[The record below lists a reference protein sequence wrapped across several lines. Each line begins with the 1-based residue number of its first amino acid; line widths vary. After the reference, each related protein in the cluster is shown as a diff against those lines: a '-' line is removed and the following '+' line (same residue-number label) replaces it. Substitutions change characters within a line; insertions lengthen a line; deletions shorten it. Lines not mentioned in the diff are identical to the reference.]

1 MCTLRYAA
9 WISPSGPTCS
19 DVLRSSSSPSA
30 RSEIEPATSSMPSS
44 RAVAARPRRPRAAVE
59 RLRAGAQVLAAAEHA
74 PLLGQ
79 HDELRAVGRG
89 RAREAVRALEVA
101 VEVGGAG
108 QLDGGDAHGF
118 RLQD

>member
-1 MCTLRYAA
+1 MWTLRYVA
-9 WISPSGPTCS
+9 WISPSGPMCS
-19 DVLRSSSSPSA
+19 DVLRKQVLALDALGDRA
-30 RSEIEPATSSMPSS
+30 RDELDAEL
-44 RAVAARPRRPRAAVE
+44 AAPRPRPRDCRAVE
-59 RLRAGAQVLAAAEHA
+59 RLSAGAQVLAAPEHA

-89 RAREAVRALEVA
+89 RAREAVGALEVA

-108 QLDGGDAHGF
+108 QLDGGDAHGS